1 MGEAICISSGVKSL
15 KLDVWLESREGRKFG
30 PLRAIISVVLGT
42 YAIIQY
48 VNTC

>member
-1 MGEAICISSGVKSL
+1 MRRSASVGGVNRL
-15 KLDVWLESREGRKFG
+15 ILEGWLESREGRNFG